1 MRLGNICSGKG
12 TAYLSYSDTRP
23 IASRSV
29 SRSRPVTCLSG
40 MRVEKVRFSR
50 LRDSTEL
57 NGVWGSKIVDD
68 MQVMKVG
75 I

>member
-12 TAYLSYSDTRP
+12 TAYLSSSDTRP
-23 IASRSV
+23 IASRSLV
-29 SRSRPVTCLSG
+29 SRSRPVTWV
-40 MRVEKVRFSR
+40 RVEKVRCSK

-68 MQVMKVG
+68 MPAMKVG

>member
-1 MRLGNICSGKG
+1 
-12 TAYLSYSDTRP
+12 
-23 IASRSV
+23 V
-29 SRSRPVTCLSG
+29 
-40 MRVEKVRFSR
+40 RVEKVRCSK

-68 MQVMKVG
+68 MPAMKVG

>member
-1 MRLGNICSGKG
+1 MRLGNICPGKG
-12 TAYLSYSDTRP
+12 TAYLSSSNTRP
-23 IASRSV
+23 IASRLV

-40 MRVEKVRFSR
+40 VRVRCSK

-68 MQVMKVG
+68 MPVAKVE